1 MKVQER
7 TVKSQLWIFE
17 NLAME
22 LLTKQHVKMT
32 EATGRGLFSDRFDPA
47 LSEQVE
53 GEEKEGRVLVP
64 EGNISIAC
72 V

>member
-1 MKVQER
+1 
-7 TVKSQLWIFE
+7 
-17 NLAME
+17 
-22 LLTKQHVKMT
+22 MT